1 MRTVLL
7 AALFFIIPV
16 FSHAQITSVVDTGLA
31 LELSPNYPSP
41 GATFGVSVND
51 YGGGAFGATIDWF
64 YNDSK
69 LDWAY
74 NQRTITLSA
83 PNAGETSKL
92 VAVLTKPNGAIER
105 IVRDVSPYHL
115 DIIIEPQTHVPN
127 FFRGRALPS
136 AGSTINATA
145 LLSSK
150 TFLTGDYLYTWR
162 LNDTVLEGGPLR
174 GGNRVA
180 FTMPQDTYSTLSLTV
195 TKLDGSTLAKRTIAV
210 PVVAP
215 RLLFYEVNTL
225 YGILEQALRSPYTL
239 VGNSMTLRAEPYYL
253 DSSVFNYPSITAWQ
267 LNGTAVESG
276 SNPYDITL
284 ERTDTAGSVTA
295 TFRVQSTTKLLQG
308 AKGEFNI
315 NVI

>member
-16 FSHAQITSVVDTGLA
+16 FSHAQITGGIDTGLA
-31 LELSPNYPSP
+31 LELAPNYPSP
-41 GATFGVSVND
+41 EAAFSATIND
-51 YGGGAFGATIDWF
+51 YGGGAYGATIDWY

-74 NQRTITLSA
+74 NQRSINLTA
-83 PNAGETSKL
+83 PKAGETGKL
-92 VAVLTKPNGAIER
+92 VAVLTTPSGAVQR
-105 IVRDVSPYHL
+105 AARDVSPYHL
-115 DIIIEPQTHVPN
+115 DIVIEPQTHVPN
-127 FFRGRALPS
+127 FFKGRALPS
-136 AGSTINATA
+136 AGSIINATA
-145 LLSSK
+145 LVSSR

-174 GGNRVA
+174 GGNRVS
-180 FTMPQDTYSTLSLTV
+180 FTMPQDTYSSLSLTV
-195 TKLDGSTLAKRTIAV
+195 TRLDGVVLAKRTIAI

-225 YGILEQALRSPYTL
+225 YGILEQALTSPYTL
-239 VGNSMTLRAEPYYL
+239 IGSGMTLRGEPYYL
-253 DSSVFNYPSITAWQ
+253 DSAVFNNPSVINWQ
-267 LNGTAVESG
+267 LNGSAVESG
-276 SNPYDITL
+276 NNPYDITL
-284 ERTDTAGSVTA
+284 ERTDTPGSVTA
-295 TFRVQSTTKLLQG
+295 AFRVQSTIKLLQG